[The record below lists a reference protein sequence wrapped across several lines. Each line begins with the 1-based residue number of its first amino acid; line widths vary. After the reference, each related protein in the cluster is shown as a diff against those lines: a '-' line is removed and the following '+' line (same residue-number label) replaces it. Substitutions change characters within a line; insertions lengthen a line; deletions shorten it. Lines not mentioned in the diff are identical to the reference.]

1 MDRERV
7 NQCLTA
13 RGEKSQNQTYTKM
26 VAFFFFLQ
34 KPKVTQWKKI
44 AFSTNSATAKLETY
58 IWSDVSKDMSYN
70 CHKKSKLRWMILLKL
85 LRFGIGFLK
94 DETSKT

>member
-1 MDRERV
+1 MPHSKRREV
-7 NQCLTA
+7 PELDLYKNGCF
-13 RGEKSQNQTYTKM
+13 
-26 VAFFFFLQ
+26 FFFFLQ

>member
-1 MDRERV
+1 MPHSKRREV
-7 NQCLTA
+7 PELDLYKNGC
-13 RGEKSQNQTYTKM
+13 
-26 VAFFFFLQ
+26 FFFFLQ